1 MPVPDLF
8 RQGMRDG
15 WQVFDATQSI
25 PNLPKFD
32 VIIIGSGAGGG
43 TAAEILALAGQR
55 VLILEEGSLKT
66 SRDFENDELK
76 AYTEM
81 YQEGALRTTADGS
94 ISILQGRTV
103 GGTTTVNWTSSFRT
117 PESTLATWQ
126 HDYGIDYANT
136 NTMTPWFEQIEKRLN
151 VERWAMP
158 PNANNDVLRQGCEQ
172 LGWHWDIIPRNVA
185 GCWNLGY
192 CGTGCPVNAKQSMLV
207 TTIPNALNHHAV
219 LIHSARVERLDIQG
233 DKVNGVFVNAMNSF
247 LTRSDGPGFYVSA
260 KRIICA
266 GGAIN
271 TPALLL
277 RSNTPDPYQVLG
289 SRTFLHPV
297 CMTAAQFEQPING
310 FAGAPQ
316 SVYSDHFNEIPQD
329 LSRLGY
335 KLEVPPMQPSVV
347 SALLG
352 NWGVENWLRMQQLT
366 QSNIMLALMRDG
378 FLPDCQGGQVQLRRN
393 GDAVLDYPL
402 QDSLWRTVRQAL
414 LNMAKIQFAAG
425 AQRVMP
431 LHTGA
436 EYADSESALVH
447 MLEKLP
453 YERLKVRLSSAHVM
467 GGCRMG
473 PDASQSVTR
482 SDGRHHQLQNCWIFD
497 GSIFPTSVGANP
509 QLSIYAF
516 VARLATQ
523 LAEQS

>member
-25 PNLPKFD
+25 PNLPEFD

-247 LTRSDGPGFYVSA
+247 LTRSDGPGFYVS
-260 KRIICA
+260 
-266 GGAIN
+266 
-271 TPALLL
+271 
-277 RSNTPDPYQVLG
+277 
-289 SRTFLHPV
+289 
-297 CMTAAQFEQPING
+297 
-310 FAGAPQ
+310 
-316 SVYSDHFNEIPQD
+316 
-329 LSRLGY
+329 
-335 KLEVPPMQPSVV
+335 
-347 SALLG
+347 
-352 NWGVENWLRMQQLT
+352 
-366 QSNIMLALMRDG
+366 
-378 FLPDCQGGQVQLRRN
+378 
-393 GDAVLDYPL
+393 
-402 QDSLWRTVRQAL
+402 
-414 LNMAKIQFAAG
+414 
-425 AQRVMP
+425 
-431 LHTGA
+431 
-436 EYADSESALVH
+436 
-447 MLEKLP
+447 
-453 YERLKVRLSSAHVM
+453 
-467 GGCRMG
+467 
-473 PDASQSVTR
+473 
-482 SDGRHHQLQNCWIFD
+482 
-497 GSIFPTSVGANP
+497 
-509 QLSIYAF
+509 
-516 VARLATQ
+516 
-523 LAEQS
+523 